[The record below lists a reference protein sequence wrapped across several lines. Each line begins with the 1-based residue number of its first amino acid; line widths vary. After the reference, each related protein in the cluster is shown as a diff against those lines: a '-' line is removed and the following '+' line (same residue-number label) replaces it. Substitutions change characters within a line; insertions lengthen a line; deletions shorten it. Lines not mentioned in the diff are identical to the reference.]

1 MKPQLTPE
9 EQQIVEYI
17 EDGTAKS
24 VARLPDEIARYTEM
38 AHAQTTKK
46 KSISIRLNES
56 DLYLL
61 KRKALETGL
70 NYQNIIQSLIHQYTH
85 DKIKVGL

>member
-1 MKPQLTPE
+1 MKSQLTPE
-9 EQQIVEYI
+9 EQQTVEYI
-17 EDGTAKS
+17 EGGIAKS
-24 VARLPDEIARYTEM
+24 VDHLPDEIARYTEM
-38 AHAQTTKK
+38 ARAQTTKK

-70 NYQNIIQSLIHQYTH
+70 NYQNIIQSLIHQYTR

>member
-24 VARLPDEIARYTEM
+24 VEHLPDEMTRYTEM
-38 AHAQTTKK
+38 ARAQTTKK
-46 KSISIRLNES
+46 KSVSIRLNES

-70 NYQNIIQSLIHQYTH
+70 NYQNIIQSLIHQYTR